1 VNPSRDLAAPSK
13 APSEPH
19 PDDRAPQI
27 SPGARSDMAAVD
39 ALYQSTGWTAPGCI
53 RPRDVYLLAR
63 VRRELV
69 GVLMY
74 RLEEP
79 DLLPREGAQ
88 APYATSHRLWV
99 SELAVAAP
107 VRRSGVGRALMHAAA
122 AAARDEHIGW
132 IRTWPFPVGTEA
144 ERAGRVSF
152 FASCGLRPWHPK
164 SHTLEMVGATSTILG
179 ATAFDG

>member
-1 VNPSRDLAAPSK
+1 
-13 APSEPH
+13 
-19 PDDRAPQI
+19 
-27 SPGARSDMAAVD
+27 MAAVD
-39 ALYQSTGWTAPGCI
+39 SLYQSTGWTAPGCI

-132 IRTWPFPVGTEA
+132 IRTWPFPVGPKLSGWVESA
-144 ERAGRVSF
+144 SSRAADCGHGIRTLTRWRWWAPRRRFLAQPRSTADLYPVVSDDH
-152 FASCGLRPWHPK
+152 RNIP
-164 SHTLEMVGATSTILG
+164 IN
-179 ATAFDG
+179 TAPHLHR